1 MEKRYDVVIIGA
13 GTAGLSARREV
24 AKETDNYL
32 VIDDGPLGTTCAR
45 VGCMPSKVL
54 IQVANDYHRRHK
66 FAEVGISGA
75 DHLTIDHKAVMN
87 HVRSLRDR
95 FVRSVNSGMEE
106 WMGTHLKRER
116 ATFVDRET
124 LKVGDEIIKANK
136 IIIAT
141 GSRPIVP
148 GPWQEFKDYFV
159 STDEFFEMTELPKK
173 VAVIGLGVIGIELG
187 QALNRL
193 GIEVIGI
200 TVGKE
205 IGGVT
210 DPVLQNYI
218 ASAMEEEFEIA
229 YDGAEILG
237 PTDGGI
243 KVKSGDREWVVEK
256 LFLTMGRRANIDN
269 LNIENLD
276 VPLNERGMPEYST
289 TTFKIKETN
298 IFIAG
303 DVTSERPLL
312 HEAADEGR
320 IVGHNAVSENAQ
332 CYKRRTPLGITFS
345 SPNIA
350 TIGMRHREIENENID
365 FVTGEVSYEGQ
376 GRAIVKLQE
385 KGRLHIYADKKEGRI
400 LGAEL
405 FAPSGEH
412 MAHLLAWSLTLNL
425 TVKEALAMP
434 FYHPVLEE
442 GLRTALRDAQNK
454 LKEAD
459 KDESNLIELFRCQD
473 PPIR

>member
-24 AKETDNYL
+24 ANKTDNYL

-54 IQVANDYHRRHK
+54 IQVANDFHRRHK
-66 FAEVGISGA
+66 FSELGISGEE
-75 DHLTIDHKAVMN
+75 HLSIDHKAVMN
-87 HVRSLRDR
+87 HVRGLRDR
-95 FVRSVNSGMEE
+95 FVRSVNSGMETWIE
-106 WMGTHLKRER
+106 THLKRKR
-116 ATFVDRET
+116 AKFVDRET
-124 LKVGDEIIKANK
+124 LDLEGEIIKADK

-148 GPWQEFKDYFV
+148 GPWQEYKDYIV
-159 STDEFFEMTELPKK
+159 NTDEFFEMEELPKK

-187 QALNRL
+187 QALSRL

-210 DPVLQNYI
+210 DPKLQDYI
-218 ASAMEEEFEIA
+218 ASKMEEEFEIA
-229 YDGAEILG
+229 YDGAEIIG
-237 PTDGGI
+237 PVDGGI
-243 KVKSGDREWVVEK
+243 KVKSGEKEWVVEK
-256 LFLTMGRRANIDN
+256 LFLTMGRKANIDKVD
-269 LNIENLD
+269 IENLD
-276 VPLNERGMPEYST
+276 VPLNDRGMPEFSA
-289 TTFKIKETN
+289 TTFKIKDTN
-298 IFIAG
+298 VFIAG

-320 IVGHNAVSENAQ
+320 IVGHNAVAKNTQ

-350 TIGMRHREIENENID
+350 TIGKRYRELKNDKID

-385 KGRLHIYADKKEGRI
+385 KGRLHIFADKADGKI

-459 KDESNLIELFRCQD
+459 ENDENLIELFRCQD